1 MPKIEDMYPLSPT
14 QAGLLFH
21 TLLTPTHGIYSPQVV
36 LRMAGKDIQPAVLK
50 RAWEEVVKK
59 HGVFRTGVEWE
70 QRDEPFQVVYRDAA
84 LSWTEQDW
92 SSFESSQQDL
102 KLNAL
107 LAANRTEPFNLHR
120 PPLMR
125 LTWIRRSDDAFFLVW
140 CYHHLIL
147 DGWSASLVLQEVFQN
162 YTRIT
167 QSKPELV
174 QDEVN
179 PISDSIELIKTQ
191 DALPETSV
199 SPYSAYIA
207 WLRRQSNNAAEDF
220 WRSHLDDVEQFS
232 VLQSI
237 RDESQNED
245 VSHGM
250 DELEWTLSDSESQK
264 IRNFAHAHSL
274 TLNSVLLGVL
284 GLLFA
289 RYNDSR
295 NIVVGTTVAGR
306 PPALAGS
313 TSMIGLFINTL
324 PVRIKIHPNARST
337 DWLTEFQEQ
346 QAETSE
352 YDHVSLRDIQQWTNN
367 GQRLF
372 DCLFVFE
379 SYPVPTAAALSK
391 KGSRLEGIEFD
402 EWTHLPL
409 TLLVTEDKKIHLR
422 AKYLRQELSKANVEQ
437 LLNHYSRLLLEVVCR
452 PAASLS
458 ELVMISESERDQ
470 IHSWNETHHTWQN
483 RAKTLLDLTH
493 AASTLESEAVRYF
506 TTGSDGNRSADSISY
521 RELHQRAEAVAYSL
535 SQYGVSQESR
545 VGVYLERGLQLSV
558 ATLAILKAGA
568 TYVPLDPNDPEQRL
582 SAIIEQVDP
591 TVILMASS
599 QQLVPLKTNIHCVDL
614 DDAVKIS
621 ANQRSPLEIHP
632 KNSAY
637 IIHTSGTTG
646 LPKGVVNTHSGIVN
660 RLLWMQKHFQL
671 TEHDR
676 VLQKT
681 PVGFDV
687 SVWELFWPLI
697 SGATLVMAEPGRHKD
712 VAYLTKLIRQERITT
727 LHFVPP
733 MLDAFLED
741 PDAHQCETLRRVI
754 CSGESLSLATQ
765 KRFFEVLPQVELHN
779 LYGPTEAAIDV
790 TAWKCSPLDNK
801 TIPIGHP
808 IANTS
813 IHLLDRDLNEVPIGV
828 EGDLY
833 IGGQNLAR
841 GYLQRAALSAEAFIP
856 NPLRSRESAGATSEI
871 LYRTGDRGCY
881 RSDGA
886 IEFLGRSDHQVKLR
900 GNRIELSEIET
911 ALTGSASVRQALV
924 ILHSPKSADDQL
936 VAYLVLND
944 PPDEQFV
951 KDPTA
956 VLTPHLRELLPAVM
970 IPTHYIVLSE
980 LPLRSNGK
988 VDRSKLPE
996 PDQLVRSEWIAP
1008 SSATEVI
1015 VAEVWRE
1022 VLKIENIGIHDS
1034 FFDLGGHSLSATRA
1048 NTRLRQRLEVDL
1060 ELRTLFEYPVLED
1073 LANQIDARRIG
1084 SDSMM
1089 NEDDVKFE
1097 I

>member
-1 MPKIEDMYPLSPT
+1 MYPLSPT

-21 TLLTPTHGIYSPQVV
+21 TLLTPSRGIYSPQVV
-36 LRMAGKDIQPAVLK
+36 LRMAGQDIQPTALK
-50 RAWEEVVKK
+50 RAWEKVVKN
-59 HGVFRTGVEWE
+59 HGVLRTGVEWE
-70 QRDEPFQVVYRDAA
+70 QRDEPFQVVYREAA
-84 LSWTEQDW
+84 LSWTELDW
-92 SSFESSQQDL
+92 SSIESSQQDV
-102 KLNAL
+102 KLTAL

-140 CYHHLIL
+140 CYHHLVL
-147 DGWSASLVLQEVFQN
+147 DGWSASLVLQEVLQN

-167 QSKPELV
+167 QSTPDLAQE
-174 QDEVN
+174 EVDTN
-179 PISDSIELIKTQ
+179 GDSADLIKSH
-191 DALPETSV
+191 DALRETSV

-207 WLRRQSNNAAEDF
+207 WLRRQSTGSAEEF
-220 WRSHLDDVEQFS
+220 WRSHLNDIEQFS

-237 RDESQNED
+237 RGDSQPED
-245 VSHGM
+245 VSQGM
-250 DELEWTLSDSESQK
+250 DELEWTLSESEAQK
-264 IRNFAHAHSL
+264 LRDFAHNHSL
-274 TLNSVLLGVL
+274 TLNSILLGVL

-295 NIVVGTTVAGR
+295 SVVVGTTVAGR
-306 PPALAGS
+306 PPELPGS
-313 TSMIGLFINTL
+313 TSMVGLFINTL
-324 PVRIKIHPNARST
+324 PVRIQIRPNAKST

-352 YDHVSLRDIQQWTNN
+352 FEHVSLRDIQQWTNN

-379 SYPVPTAAALSK
+379 SYPVPTATALSK

-409 TLLVTEDKKIHLR
+409 TLLVTEDKKICLR
-422 AKYLRQELSKANVEQ
+422 AKYLRQELNKADIEQ
-437 LLNHYSRLLLEVVCR
+437 LLNHYSRLLIEVVCR
-452 PAASLS
+452 PDASLS
-458 ELVMISESERDQ
+458 ELAMLSESERDQ
-470 IHSWNETHHTWQN
+470 INSWNATDHTWQSS
-483 RAKTLLDLTH
+483 AKTLLDLTH
-493 AASTLESEAVRYF
+493 TASTLEAEAVRYS
-506 TTGSDGNRSADSISY
+506 TTGSDGAQSTDAVSY
-521 RELHQRAEAVAYSL
+521 RELHQRAGAVADVL
-535 SQYGVSQESR
+535 TQYGVRPESR
-545 VGVYLERGLQLSV
+545 VGVYLERGVQLPV

-568 TYVPLDPNDPEQRL
+568 TYVPFDPNDPEQRL
-582 SAIIEQVDP
+582 SAILEQVGP
-591 TVILMASS
+591 TVILMATS
-599 QQLVPLKTNIHCVDL
+599 QHLVPLKTDIPCIDL
-614 DDAVKIS
+614 DEPAKLS
-621 ANQRSPLEIHP
+621 ANQPSPIKIHP
-632 KNSAY
+632 ENSAY

-660 RLLWMQKHFQL
+660 RLLWMQRHFRL
-671 TEHDR
+671 TEQDR

-712 VAYLTKLIRQERITT
+712 VAYLTNLIQQERITT

-741 PDAHQCETLRRVI
+741 PDARQCDTLRRVI
-754 CSGESLSLATQ
+754 CSGESLSHATQ

-790 TAWKCSPLDNK
+790 TAWKCSPLDNR
-801 TIPIGHP
+801 TVPIGHP

-841 GYLQRAALSAEAFIP
+841 GYLQRAALSADAFIP
-856 NPLRSRESAGATSEI
+856 NPLRSSESTATTSET

-911 ALTGSASVRQALV
+911 ALTRLASVRQALV
-924 ILHSPKSADDQL
+924 ILHSPKSGDDQL
-936 VAYLVLND
+936 VAYLVVSN
-944 PPDEQFV
+944 PPDEQFMEN
-951 KDPTA
+951 PAA
-956 VLTPHLRELLPAVM
+956 VLNHHLRELLPAVM
-970 IPTHYIVLSE
+970 IPSHYIVLSQ

-996 PDQLVRSEWIAP
+996 PDQLTRSEWIAP
-1008 SSATEVI
+1008 SSTTEVI

-1048 NTRLRQRLEVDL
+1048 NTRLRQRLEIDL
-1060 ELRTLFEYPVLED
+1060 ELRTLFEYPVLAD

-1084 SDSMM
+1084 SDSRV
-1089 NEDDVKFE
+1089 NRDDVEFE